1 MASKDILLDNAYLMP
16 QFLYI
21 MTMWLT
27 ILKFKVKKWLVM
39 NRIIKL
45 DSIIKVSIFFCF
57 FFL

>member
-39 NRIIKL
+39 NRIIKNSL
-45 DSIIKVSIFFCF
+45 YLLI
-57 FFL
+57 